1 MSHKETDMTKM
12 VVQMW
17 NLVMDHNVNPLKNIQ
32 DLQTRHL
39 FMQLLAWMWCV
50 IFASSLG
57 SFLVFGISAI
67 VHSLLIAGVA
77 ITVAT
82 FEMAK
87 KQPQY
92 FGGLGR
98 ANNGEHE

>member
-1 MSHKETDMTKM
+1 MTKM
-12 VVQMW
+12 IVQMW

-67 VHSLLIAGVA
+67 VHSLLISGVA

>member
-1 MSHKETDMTKM
+1 MTKM
-12 VVQMW
+12 VVQTW

-39 FMQLLAWMWCV
+39 FMQVLAWMWCV

>member
-1 MSHKETDMTKM
+1 MSHKETNMTKM

-17 NLVMDHNVNPLKNIQ
+17 NLIMDHNVNPLKNIQ

>member
-1 MSHKETDMTKM
+1 MTKLIAHT
-12 VVQMW
+12 W
-17 NLVMDHNVNPLKNIQ
+17 SLIMDHNLSPLRNIQ

-39 FMQLLAWMWCV
+39 FMQILAWMWCV

-57 SFLVFGISAI
+57 SFFIFGLSAI

-82 FEMAK
+82 FEIAGK
-87 KQPQY
+87 KPE
-92 FGGLGR
+92 FFEGLGKTQ
-98 ANNGEHE
+98 NGDYE

>member
-1 MSHKETDMTKM
+1 MSHKETNMTKM

>member
-1 MSHKETDMTKM
+1 MSHKETNMTKM
-12 VVQMW
+12 VVQTW
-17 NLVMDHNVNPLKNIQ
+17 KLVMDHNVNPLKNIQ

>member
-1 MSHKETDMTKM
+1 MSHRETIMTKV

-17 NLVMDHNVNPLKNIQ
+17 NLIMDHNVNPLKNIQ

-57 SFLVFGISAI
+57 SFLAFGISAI
-67 VHSLLIAGVA
+67 AHSLLIAGVA

-82 FEMAK
+82 FDMAK
-87 KQPQY
+87 KRPQY

-98 ANNGEHE
+98 SNNGEHE

>member
-1 MSHKETDMTKM
+1 MLYLQK
-12 VVQMW
+12 
-17 NLVMDHNVNPLKNIQ
+17 LVWVL
-32 DLQTRHL
+32 
-39 FMQLLAWMWCV
+39 
-50 IFASSLG
+50 
-57 SFLVFGISAI
+57 FLVFGINAI

-92 FGGLGR
+92 FKGR
-98 ANNGEHE
+98 WPRK

>member
-1 MSHKETDMTKM
+1 MSHKETNMTKM
-12 VVQMW
+12 VVQTW

>member
-1 MSHKETDMTKM
+1 MSHKETNMTKM
-12 VVQMW
+12 VVQTW

-39 FMQLLAWMWCV
+39 FMQLLAWMCCV

>member
-1 MSHKETDMTKM
+1 MSYKETDMTKI

>member
-1 MSHKETDMTKM
+1 MTKM
-12 VVQMW
+12 VVQTW
-17 NLVMDHNVNPLKNIQ
+17 NLVMDHNVNPLRNIQ